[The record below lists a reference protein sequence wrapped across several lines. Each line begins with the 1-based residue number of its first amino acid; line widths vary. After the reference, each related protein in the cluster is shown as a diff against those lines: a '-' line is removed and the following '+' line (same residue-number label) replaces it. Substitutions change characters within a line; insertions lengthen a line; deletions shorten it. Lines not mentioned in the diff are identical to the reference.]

1 MTGEEIRLLLI
12 GTAIAVL
19 LLFLGL
25 RFFTGQEATPAQ
37 GEGFSDTPLPDS
49 RIRLLVG
56 GPSEAELMKILG
68 HFRALYDVEVDI
80 APLDGGVFR
89 AAFPEGISPKILAF
103 LINFLVYPD
112 EECDMHGHEALVLVR
127 LSLCPECGIPDAR
140 LHGRMASLYVPD
152 NDSEFDLVHL
162 RLDSG
167 EAFRIPFTDMR
178 WHPTDEVRWPPELDG
193 LARLAISESP
203 ATPG

>member
-12 GTAIAVL
+12 GIAIAVL

-25 RFFTGQEATPAQ
+25 RFFARQEATPAQ
-37 GEGFSDTPLPDS
+37 GEGFSDTPLPDD
-49 RIRLLVG
+49 RIRLLAS

-68 HFRALYDVEVDI
+68 HFRGLYDVEVDI
-80 APLDGGVFR
+80 APLADGVFR

-103 LINFLVYPD
+103 LVNFLVYPD
-112 EECDMHGHEALVLVR
+112 EECDLRGHEALVLVR
-127 LSLCPECGIPDAR
+127 LSLCPECGIPDVR
-140 LHGRMASLYVPD
+140 LHGQMAFLYVPD
-152 NDSEFDLVHL
+152 NDSEFDVVHL

-167 EAFRIPFTDMR
+167 ETFRIPFTDMR
-178 WHPTDEVRWPPELDG
+178 WHPAGDARWP
-193 LARLAISESP
+193 ARLDALAALAVNGNP